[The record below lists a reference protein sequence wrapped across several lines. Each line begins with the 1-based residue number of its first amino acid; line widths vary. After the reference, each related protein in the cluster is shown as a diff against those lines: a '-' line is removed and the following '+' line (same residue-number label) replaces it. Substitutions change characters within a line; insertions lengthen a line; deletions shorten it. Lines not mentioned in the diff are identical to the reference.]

1 MNIWFFLFIRWIFTY
16 RCDDDGN
23 ESFYQFPKMKEC
35 AKIDIL
41 QPLQGLSTAAVEEA
55 YKDFK
60 VSDEFKK
67 AVMER
72 AEIR

>member
-1 MNIWFFLFIRWIFTY
+1 
-16 RCDDDGN
+16 
-23 ESFYQFPKMKEC
+23 MKEC
-35 AKIDIL
+35 VKIDIL